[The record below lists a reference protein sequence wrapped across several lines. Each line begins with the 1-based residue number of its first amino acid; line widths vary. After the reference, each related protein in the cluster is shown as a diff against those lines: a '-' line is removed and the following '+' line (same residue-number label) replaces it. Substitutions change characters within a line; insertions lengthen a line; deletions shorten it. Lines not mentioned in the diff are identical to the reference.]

1 MYEEP
6 FEVKALD
13 KDYNLVSLIMYNN
26 LQWTRKFHECG
37 QFTIVLTGRQYDKS
51 WKYIY
56 AEARKE
62 LGVISQVNWSK
73 ENYIEQTII
82 SGYFLENEVNN
93 MLVYPKPKQFIED
106 TNAKATCLSNQTSPT
121 WTMQIGDAD
130 VVAKKFFDDFK
141 SITWINYD
149 FEDVSGNNLVTT
161 TKSLDI
167 SFGSIESGD
176 YHHAEHAR
184 NGERLGDKIY
194 KILKPSGASYE
205 IIFDYM
211 DHTKIMNFIHGKDL
225 REDNTEGNNPVV
237 FTSAN
242 GNIISASLVVSNTDT
257 KDAVISYTSSEDNVL
272 VLINKK
278 TSSIGRFTKNG
289 LTTSLDDYFADK
301 DNPTAAEDK
310 NFKLAVMANAEE
322 VVKNYED
329 KQNIEFKIYRGS
341 YKYMEDYDLG
351 DLISIEINE
360 IGLSV
365 DARIVACYEVVKKG
379 VWELT
384 LEIGTPLRVNYI

>member
-141 SITWINYD
+141 SITWTNYD

-167 SFGSIESGD
+167 SFGTTESGD

-211 DHTKIMNFIHGKDL
+211 EHTKIMNFIHGKDL
-225 REDNTEGNNPVV
+225 REDNTDGNNPVV

-257 KDAVISYTSSEDNVL
+257 KDAVISYTSNEDNVL

-278 TSSIGRFTKNG
+278 ADSIGRFTKNG

-310 NFKLAVMANAEE
+310 NFKLAVMANSEE

>member
-6 FEVKALD
+6 FEVKAL
-13 KDYNLVSLIMYNN
+13 NSNFELVSLIMYNN

-93 MLVYPKPKQFIED
+93 MLVYPKPKQFLED

-141 SITWINYD
+141 SITWTNYD
-149 FEDVSGNNLVTT
+149 FEDVTGNNLVTT
-161 TKSLDI
+161 TKTLDI
-167 SFGSIESGD
+167 SFGSIENGD
-176 YHHAEHAR
+176 YHHAEYAR

-211 DHTKIMNFIHGKDL
+211 DHTKVMNFIHGKDL

-278 TSSIGRFTKNG
+278 SDSIGRFTKNG

-310 NFKLAVMANAEE
+310 NFKLAVMANSEE

>member
-141 SITWINYD
+141 SITWTNYD

-167 SFGSIESGD
+167 SFGTTESGD

-211 DHTKIMNFIHGKDL
+211 EHTKIMNFIHGKDL
-225 REDNTEGNNPVV
+225 REDNTDGNNPVV

-257 KDAVISYTSSEDNVL
+257 KDAVLSYTSSEDNVL

-278 TSSIGRFTKNG
+278 SSSIGRFTKNG

>member
-106 TNAKATCLSNQTSPT
+106 TNAKGTCLSNQTSPT
-121 WTMQIGDAD
+121 WTMQTGDAD

-141 SITWINYD
+141 SITWTNYD

-167 SFGSIESGD
+167 SFGTIESGD

-211 DHTKIMNFIHGKDL
+211 EHTKIMNFIHGKDL
-225 REDNTEGNNPVV
+225 REDNTDGNNPVV

-257 KDAVISYTSSEDNVL
+257 KDAVISYASSEDNVL

-278 TSSIGRFTKNG
+278 ASSIGRFTKNG

>member
-6 FEVKALD
+6 FEIKALD
-13 KDYNLVSLIMYNN
+13 KDFNLVGIIMYNN
-26 LQWTRKFHECG
+26 LQWTRKFHEAG

-56 AEARKE
+56 TDARDE

-73 ENYIEQTII
+73 ANYIEQTIV
-82 SGYFLENEVNN
+82 SGYFLENELNN
-93 MLVYPKPKQFIED
+93 MLVYPKPKEFLGD
-106 TNAKATCLSNQTSPT
+106 TNAKATCLSRSTSPT
-121 WTMQIGDAD
+121 WTMQTGNAD

-141 SITWINYD
+141 SITWTNYNFD
-149 FEDVSGNNLVTT
+149 DITGDSLVTT
-161 TKSLDI
+161 TKALDI
-167 SFGSIESGD
+167 QFGTIASGI
-176 YHHAEHAR
+176 YNHAEHSR

-194 KILKPSGASYE
+194 KILKPSGASYQVVL
-205 IIFDYM
+205 DYM
-211 DHTKIMNFIHGKDL
+211 TREKTINFIHGKDL
-225 REDNTEGNNPVV
+225 REDNVDGNNPVV

-257 KDAVISYTSSEDNVL
+257 KDAVISYTSNEDNMI
-272 VLINKK
+272 VLIN
-278 TSSIGRFTKNG
+278 SQSDAIGRFTKNG

-301 DNPTAAEDK
+301 NNPTAAEDK
-310 NFKLAVMANAEE
+310 NYKLAVMADSNE
-322 VVKNYED
+322 VVKNYAD

-351 DLISIEINE
+351 DLISVEISE

-384 LEIGTPLRVNYI
+384 LEIGTPLRVNYV

>member
-1 MYEEP
+1 MS
-6 FEVKALD
+6 A
-13 KDYNLVSLIMYNN
+13 
-26 LQWTRKFHECG
+26 
-37 QFTIVLTGRQYDKS
+37 S

-93 MLVYPKPKQFIED
+93 MLVYPKPKQFLED

-141 SITWINYD
+141 SITWTNYD
-149 FEDVSGNNLVTT
+149 FEDVTGNNLVTT
-161 TKSLDI
+161 TKTLDI
-167 SFGSIESGD
+167 SFGSIENGD

-211 DHTKIMNFIHGKDL
+211 DHTKVMNFIHGKDL

-278 TSSIGRFTKNG
+278 SDSIGRFTKN
-289 LTTSLDDYFADK
+289 F
-301 DNPTAAEDK
+301 
-310 NFKLAVMANAEE
+310 
-322 VVKNYED
+322 
-329 KQNIEFKIYRGS
+329 
-341 YKYMEDYDLG
+341 
-351 DLISIEINE
+351 
-360 IGLSV
+360 
-365 DARIVACYEVVKKG
+365 
-379 VWELT
+379 
-384 LEIGTPLRVNYI
+384 

>member
-106 TNAKATCLSNQTSPT
+106 TNAKGTCLSNQTSPT
-121 WTMQIGDAD
+121 WTMQTGDAD

-141 SITWINYD
+141 SITWTNYD

-167 SFGSIESGD
+167 SFGTTESGD

-211 DHTKIMNFIHGKDL
+211 EHTKIMNFIHGKDL
-225 REDNTEGNNPVV
+225 REDNTDGNNPVV

-278 TSSIGRFTKNG
+278 SSSIGRFTKNG

-310 NFKLAVMANAEE
+310 NFKLAVMANSEE

>member
-6 FEVKALD
+6 FEVKAL
-13 KDYNLVSLIMYNN
+13 NSNFELVSLIMYNN

-93 MLVYPKPKQFIED
+93 MLVYPKPKQFLED

-141 SITWINYD
+141 SITWTNYD
-149 FEDVSGNNLVTT
+149 FEDVTGNNLVTT
-161 TKSLDI
+161 TKTLDI
-167 SFGSIESGD
+167 SFGSIENGD

-211 DHTKIMNFIHGKDL
+211 DHTKVMNFIHGKDL

-278 TSSIGRFTKNG
+278 SDSIGRFTKNG

-310 NFKLAVMANAEE
+310 NFKLAVMANSEE

>member
-6 FEVKALD
+6 FEVKAL
-13 KDYNLVSLIMYNN
+13 NSNFELVSLIMYNN

-93 MLVYPKPKQFIED
+93 MLVYPKPKQFLED

-141 SITWINYD
+141 SITWTNYD
-149 FEDVSGNNLVTT
+149 FEDVTGNNLVTT
-161 TKSLDI
+161 TKTLDI
-167 SFGSIESGD
+167 SFGSIENGD
-176 YHHAEHAR
+176 YHHAEHSR

-211 DHTKIMNFIHGKDL
+211 DHTKVMNFIHGKDL
-225 REDNTEGNNPVV
+225 REDNEDGNNPVV

-278 TSSIGRFTKNG
+278 SDSIGRFTKNG
-289 LTTSLDDYFADK
+289 LTTSLDDYFTDK

-310 NFKLAVMANAEE
+310 NFKLAVMANSEE

>member
-106 TNAKATCLSNQTSPT
+106 TNAKGTCLSNQTSPT
-121 WTMQIGDAD
+121 WTMQTGDAD

-141 SITWINYD
+141 SITWTNYD

-167 SFGSIESGD
+167 SFGTTESGD

-211 DHTKIMNFIHGKDL
+211 EHTKIMNFIHGKDL
-225 REDNTEGNNPVV
+225 REDNTDGNNPVV

-278 TSSIGRFTKNG
+278 SSSIGRFTKNG

-310 NFKLAVMANAEE
+310 NFKLAVMANSEE

-365 DARIVACYEVVKKG
+365 DARIVACYEVVRKG